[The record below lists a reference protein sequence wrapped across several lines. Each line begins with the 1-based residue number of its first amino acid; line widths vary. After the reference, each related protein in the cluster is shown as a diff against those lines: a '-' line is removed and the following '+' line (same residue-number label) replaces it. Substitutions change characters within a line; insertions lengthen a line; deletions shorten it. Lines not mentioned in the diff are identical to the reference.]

1 MARVFSPPLLA
12 LILGIAVSIIFLWS
26 RGVPL
31 YVYLFNL
38 AVFLAI
44 YIIAWYIATVKQ
56 LSDWPLVMLTL
67 FYLLVYDKD
76 PFEDFL
82 FIVGV
87 YASALIFL
95 LLDWLER
102 RAKSSA
108 QLSS

>member
-1 MARVFSPPLLA
+1 M
-12 LILGIAVSIIFLWS
+12 
-26 RGVPL
+26 
-31 YVYLFNL
+31 
-38 AVFLAI
+38 
-44 YIIAWYIATVKQ
+44 KQ